1 MPKSMRQRRRATF
14 VFGPPAIMLTAGLV
28 LTLTPLGASSDNL
41 GSGQRL
47 LDQTL
52 LALEASPQLGP
63 PMQILTELNQAT
75 EFTRHTRLLG
85 LDPWALEDPNSIGVI
100 LNKQRPLDP
109 IDYEPQNLV
118 TLPTTE
124 FFDNARELRLAKPA
138 ADALSEM
145 AKDLNA
151 AGAGRL
157 FLNSGYRSF
166 DYQGELFE
174 AKTEQYGLEGALL
187 RSAKPGHSEHQT
199 GLAAD
204 VSVTAQGCAIMHCFG
219 ETVAGKWIA
228 ENAWKYGYI
237 VRYQDGF
244 TEITGFTYEPWHLR
258 YVGKPVARAL
268 HLSGYQTLEEFWG
281 LPAAP
286 NY

>member
-28 LTLTPLGASSDNL
+28 LTLTPLGASSENL
-41 GSGQRL
+41 SSGQKL
-47 LDQTL
+47 FDETL
-52 LALEASPQLGP
+52 LALEASPQLGA
-63 PMQILTELNQAT
+63 PMQILTELNRTT
-75 EFTRHTRLLG
+75 EFTRQTRLLG
-85 LDPWALEDPNSIGVI
+85 LEPWALDDASSIGVI
-100 LNKQRPLDP
+100 LNKQRPLSP
-109 IDYEPQNLV
+109 NNYEPQNLV
-118 TLPTTE
+118 TLPSTE

-145 AKDLNA
+145 AKDLHA

-166 DYQGELFE
+166 DYQADLFV
-174 AKTEQYGLEGALL
+174 AKTDQYGLEGALL
-187 RSAKPGHSEHQT
+187 RSAKAGHSEHQT

-219 ETVAGKWIA
+219 ETVSGKWIA
-228 ENAWKYGYI
+228 ENAWKYGYVI
-237 VRYQDGF
+237 RYKDGF
-244 TEITGFTYEPWHLR
+244 TDITGFTYEPWHLR
-258 YVGKPVARAL
+258 YVGTAVSRAL